1 MINANFRTY
10 DYFTFGEE
18 DGYGQP
24 TLSQDPKGKVKM
36 SISISSQAIQD
47 NILYKDCSYVGIT
60 RDANIDDSYVI
71 QFGDEKLKVLYITP
85 TTRFKLVF
93 LKRM

>member
-18 DGYGQP
+18 DGYGQS

-71 QFGDEKLKVLYITP
+71 QFGEDKLKVLYITP